1 MAKTNITLFVGNG
14 VNHADKTAISWN
26 DLLMEISRED
36 TKLISSELGM
46 TLRYEYIDAV
56 AEERSIEIKRT
67 VAEITQAKATEITG
81 KTNSIHRQIMGLP
94 IKTILTTNYDYSLE
108 LSVDKRFA
116 PVQTTRER
124 VYSFYRKQHIADKTI
139 YHIHG
144 ECRYPNSICLGFE
157 HYAGMLEKMRSR
169 LVKSTETP
177 DKTNK
182 FHLHDVLTGI
192 EQADEAWYYDFFRN
206 DIIFL
211 GFGVDPSEE
220 DVWWLITYRRKLKE
234 QYPDL
239 IRNRLIYIDTIPI
252 GKRTKAD
259 EAKEKVLNAMDVEI
273 HRTEGRTY
281 REKYQNAIAFL
292 KEITTAEEQRNV

>member
-1 MAKTNITLFVGNG
+1 MAKKSITLFVGNG
-14 VNHADKTAISWN
+14 VNHVDKTAISWN

-36 TKLISSELGM
+36 TKPISSELGM

-67 VAEITQAKATEITG
+67 VAEKTHAKAAEIIG
-81 KTNSIHRQIMGLP
+81 KTNSIHGQIMGLP

-108 LSVDKRFA
+108 LCADKRFR
-116 PVQTTRER
+116 PVQTTKER

-157 HYAGMLEKMRSR
+157 HYAGILEKMRSR
-169 LVKSTETP
+169 LVKGTGTP
-177 DKTNK
+177 DNTNK
-182 FHLHDVLTGI
+182 FHLYDVLTGI

-206 DIIFL
+206 DILFL
-211 GFGVDPSEE
+211 GFGIDPSEE

-239 IRNRLIYIDTIPI
+239 IRNRLIYVDTTPI

-259 EAKEKVLNAMDVEI
+259 DAKEKVLNAMDVEI
-273 HRTEGRTY
+273 HRAEGQTY
-281 REKYQNAIAFL
+281 RKKYQNAIAFL
-292 KEITTAEEQRNV
+292 KEITKAEEQRHV